1 VAESTGRKQFVSV
14 VTLQLLAMPAPA
26 AMAEFVQMREV
37 LRTQILQ
44 EAFRLDRRKY
54 KKLREI
60 SDELSNAEIADYH
73 KLMDVGYAAA
83 RGVEIKY
90 NKLFDGWYASLQH
103 GWSDEWGS

>member
-1 VAESTGRKQFVSV
+1 VAEATGREQFVSV

-37 LRTQILQ
+37 LRTQIMQ

-54 KKLREI
+54 KMLREV
-60 SDELSNAEIADYH
+60 SDELSAAEIADYY
-73 KLMDVGYAAA
+73 KLIDAGHAAA

-90 NKLFDGWYASLQH
+90 NKLFDGWYGSLQH
-103 GWSDEWGS
+103 GWSNGWDS